1 MKVCKYNEPK
11 YIEATKNHFV
21 SCHLYDQEIMNNL
34 SFYDKEYDEM
44 MAKEAEMKE
53 KDKKDNEK
61 E

>member
-1 MKVCKYNEPK
+1 
-11 YIEATKNHFV
+11 
-21 SCHLYDQEIMNNL
+21 MNNL

>member
-1 MKVCKYNEPK
+1 MNQK